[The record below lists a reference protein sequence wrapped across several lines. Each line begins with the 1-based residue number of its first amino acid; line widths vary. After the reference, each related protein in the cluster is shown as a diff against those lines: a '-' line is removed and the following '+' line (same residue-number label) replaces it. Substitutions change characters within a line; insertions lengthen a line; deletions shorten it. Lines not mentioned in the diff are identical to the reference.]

1 MSIDPEED
9 AKRKCTHEIKALF
22 HRWEEESDLDSQ
34 EILDCV
40 SEAIDEYYDE
50 EVVEFDS
57 EIDLDDTED

>member
-1 MSIDPEED
+1 MSIDSEED

-57 EIDLDDTED
+57 EIDLDEEED